1 MYILLTVIHVLISIV
16 LCVAVLMQS
25 GKGGGLAGAFGGGG
39 GAPQQVLGSRGVTT
53 LLHKVTIWAGIGF
66 MVTSLVLFMM
76 SGSGPTGGE
85 SILEEAQQSGQINP
99 DLPAPPVTDE
109 GMMPPPA
116 PGEGDGTQGTAD
128 QPVQGGGSA
137 GGAAGDGS
145 GSADAPEGGGQ

>member
-39 GAPQQVLGSRGVTT
+39 GAPQQMLGSRGVTT

-76 SGSGPTGGE
+76 SGSGPTGGG
-85 SILEEAQQSGQINP
+85 SILEDAQEAGQINP
-99 DLPAPPVTDE
+99 DLPAPPVTEE
-109 GMMPPPA
+109 GMMPPPS
-116 PGEGDGTQGTAD
+116 PGEGDGTQGAAD
-128 QPVQGGGSA
+128 QPAPGGGN
-137 GGAAGDGS
+137 
-145 GSADAPEGGGQ
+145 GSADTPEGGGQ